1 MIAEEQ
7 LIRLSQGWE
16 GDGPVDLIRLCLFD
30 WVVCALAGQ
39 NEPVAKKLAMLE
51 DGEGDASVVGGGQTS
66 APQAAL
72 INGAIGHALDYDDT
86 HFDHIG
92 HTSAVIMPAVL
103 ALAEGE
109 GIDDLGVIIQ
119 SALLGSEAAVRTG
132 IWLGR
137 AHYEVGFH
145 QTATSGAIGAAIGCA
160 HLLGL
165 NPEQVRNTIGLAAT
179 SASGLRGQFG
189 TMGKPLNAGL
199 AARAGAEAAL
209 WGQAGLTSDAAGLS
223 GAQGFGA
230 THHGQ
235 ADETAWVTDVPW
247 KISRVSHKF
256 HACCHGLHA
265 MLESL
270 RGLDGDVQSLT
281 VHTHP
286 RWMSVCNTPDP
297 RTGLAAKFS
306 YRFTAAMTLKGI
318 DTARPDS
325 FVDHVAADTQLKS
338 LASQVDVIAD
348 DGLRETQVR
357 VDVNYADGRNATL
370 THDLDAPFDYET
382 RQHRLTQKACA
393 VVGARLADQ
402 VWNAVQGKEIKNLTA
417 LY

>member
-1 MIAEEQ
+1 MSAEDA

-39 NEPVAKKLAMLE
+39 NEPVGQKLAMLE
-51 DGEGDASVVGGGQTS
+51 GGEGDASVIGGGQTS
-66 APQAAL
+66 VPQAAL

-103 ALAEGE
+103 AVAEGE
-109 GIDDLGVIIQ
+109 GIEDLAIIVRA
-119 SALLGSEAAVRTG
+119 ALLGSEAAVRTG

-137 AHYEVGFH
+137 PHYQVGFH
-145 QTATSGAIGAAIGCA
+145 QTATSGAIGAAVGCA
-160 HLLGL
+160 HLLEL
-165 NPEQVRNTIGLAAT
+165 SSEQVRNAIGLAAT
-179 SASGLRGQFG
+179 SASGLKGQFG

-209 WGQAGLTSDAAGLS
+209 WGQAGLTSDALGLS
-223 GAQGFGA
+223 GAQGLGA

-235 ADETAWVTDVPW
+235 ADETAWTTDVPW
-247 KISRVSHKF
+247 KNSRVSHKF

-265 MLESL
+265 MLEAL
-270 RGLDGDVQSLT
+270 RDLEGDVQTLT
-281 VHTHP
+281 VHTNP
-286 RWMSVCNTPDP
+286 RWMSVCNNPDP
-297 RTGLAAKFS
+297 RTGLEAKFS
-306 YRFTAAMTLKGI
+306 YPFTAAMTLKGI

-325 FVDHVAADTQLKS
+325 FVDHVAADAQLKS
-338 LASQVDVIAD
+338 LASQVDVVAD
-348 DGLRETQVR
+348 EGLSETQVR
-357 VDVNYADGRNATL
+357 VDVNYADGRTATL
-370 THDLDAPFDYET
+370 THDLDAPFDHET
-382 RQHRLTQKACA
+382 RQSRLTQKACA

-402 VWNAVQGKEIKNLTA
+402 VWSAVQGKELESLTA